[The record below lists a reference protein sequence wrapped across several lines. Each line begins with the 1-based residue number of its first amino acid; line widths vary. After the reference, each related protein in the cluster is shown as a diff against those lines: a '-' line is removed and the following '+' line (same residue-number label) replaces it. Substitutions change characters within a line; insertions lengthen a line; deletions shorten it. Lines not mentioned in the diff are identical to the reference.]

1 MQAPELVSKGV
12 SYCTFSFDKKARLT
26 GHSPDCRERALI
38 NYVQQNAQKENA
50 EAVLSAIDS
59 FTELS
64 WMPILEKEKGCILD
78 DAAQTH
84 GARVALELGT
94 YCGFSAIRIASKM
107 TKPDN
112 KLVSIEMNSH
122 NFGIAKEMI
131 EHAGQN
137 FNSFNI
143 ISIIS

>member
-1 MQAPELVSKGV
+1 MQALELVSKVV
-12 SYCTFSFDKKARLT
+12 SYYTFSFDKKTRMT
-26 GHSPDCRERALI
+26 GHSLDCRERSLI
-38 NYVQQNAQKENA
+38 NYVLQNAQ
-50 EAVLSAIDS
+50 AVLSTIDS

-84 GARVALELGT
+84 GASVALELET